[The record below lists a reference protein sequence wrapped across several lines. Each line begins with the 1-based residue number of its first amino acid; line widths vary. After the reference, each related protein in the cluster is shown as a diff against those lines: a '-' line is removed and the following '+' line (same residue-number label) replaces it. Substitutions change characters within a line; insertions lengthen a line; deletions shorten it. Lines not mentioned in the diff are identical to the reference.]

1 MLKTFYISKH
11 DLFGSDSHGFHDNG
25 YAIPDLNNY
34 GPIDDLHFHFP
45 RISYLY
51 GSGPP
56 FFKLNFVLFF
66 LNVAA

>member
-11 DLFGSDSHGFHDNG
+11 GLFDCDFHGFHDNR
-25 YAIPDLNNY
+25 YAVPDLNNY
-34 GPIDDLHFHFP
+34 GPIDDLHFP

-51 GSGPP
+51 GSGPL
-56 FFKLNFVLFF
+56 FFRLNFLLFF